1 MATSLQQKTVVVSKQ
16 KMGTT
21 AMPNELRI
29 TRSSCLAQPA
39 EPLWKRA
46 PTHDVNGKPLSDFM
60 MLIPKLSRR
69 PKHYLQQTLDKLQDV
84 LCRYE
89 HAVVF
94 ADLNL
99 KLNVLWVSVKPV
111 PGICLE
117 LPAAIKVQVPEALL
131 VGCKTEHF
139 R

>member
-1 MATSLQQKTVVVSKQ
+1 MDHELLIRTSLCST
-16 KMGTT
+16 
-21 AMPNELRI
+21 
-29 TRSSCLAQPA
+29 QPA
-39 EPLWKRA
+39 EPLWQRA
-46 PTHDVNGKPLSDFM
+46 PTRDENGKPLSDFM
-60 MLIPKLSRR
+60 MLIPKLSAK
-69 PKHYLQQTLDKLQDV
+69 PKHYLQNTLDQLQKV
-84 LCRYE
+84 FSQYE

-99 KLNVLWVSVKPV
+99 KLNVLWVSVRPI

>member
-1 MATSLQQKTVVVSKQ
+1 MSNGIRLTHAS
-16 KMGTT
+16 
-21 AMPNELRI
+21 P
-29 TRSSCLAQPA
+29 LAQPA

-46 PTHDVNGKPLSDFM
+46 PTRDSSGKPLSDFM
-60 MLIPKLSRR
+60 MLIPKLSSR
-69 PKHYLQQTLDKLQDV
+69 PKHYLQKTLDNLQDV
-84 LCRYE
+84 FGRYE
-89 HAVVF
+89 DAVVF

-99 KLNVLWVSVKPV
+99 KLNVLWVSVRPI

-131 VGCKTEHF
+131 VGCNTEHF